1 MRKTRSV
8 LPATEAALVA
18 LGAQVAIARREAGWT
33 AAELAER
40 LGVTP
45 ALVTRIEK
53 GSPAVA
59 VGTVLEAA
67 VLCGVPLFGA
77 APDELAGVA
86 ARQRDRLALL
96 PARVRTR
103 PRPVSDDF

>member
-1 MRKTRSV
+1 MQRMRPV
-8 LPATEAALVA
+8 LPATTAALVA
-18 LGAQVAIARREAGWT
+18 LGTQVAIARRETGWT

-45 ALVTRIEK
+45 ALVARIEK

-59 VGTVLEAA
+59 VGTAFEAA
-67 VLCGVPLFGA
+67 VLCGVPLFGV
-77 APDELAGVA
+77 APDELIDVA

-103 PRPVSDDF
+103 IQQVSDDF